1 MKPSVYVE
9 TSIISY
15 LTSRPSRNRA
25 DSVRQRT
32 TKEWFRQYASRF
44 ELIISELVEVE
55 SRRGDPDASA
65 RRLAALESMK
75 VVPTD
80 TRALEITELLIE
92 RGIVLESVPAD
103 AMHIA
108 MATVGGADYLLT
120 WNCKHIANA
129 TIRNRIEELLGRLGW
144 ACPIICTPDV
154 LLED

>member
-1 MKPSVYVE
+1 MKPKVYIE
-9 TSIISY
+9 TSVISY
-15 LTSRPSRNRA
+15 LTSRPSQNQTDA
-25 DSVRQRT
+25 VRQRT
-32 TKEWFRQYASRF
+32 TQEWFDRYSNHYGF
-44 ELIISELVEVE
+44 IISELVVVE

-80 TRALEITELLIE
+80 ATALELTDILVT
-92 RGIVLESVPAD
+92 RGIVPESVPAD

-129 TIRNRIEELLGRLGW
+129 TIRNRIAELLGARGW
-144 ACPIICTPDV
+144 ACPVICTPDV
-154 LLED
+154 LLEE